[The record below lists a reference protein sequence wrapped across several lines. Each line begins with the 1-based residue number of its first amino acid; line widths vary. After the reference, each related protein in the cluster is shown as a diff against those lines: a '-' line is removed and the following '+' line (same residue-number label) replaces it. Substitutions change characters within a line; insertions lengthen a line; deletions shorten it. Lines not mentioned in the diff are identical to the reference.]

1 MLADRSVNPMSLPN
15 LESHEQDPRGLK
27 ALIGDL
33 SVWPT
38 ISLEP
43 LSRLLLGGQFLPWEA
58 QWRV

>member
-1 MLADRSVNPMSLPN
+1 MLADRPVNLTSLPN

-38 ISLEP
+38 VSLEP
-43 LSRLLLGGQFLPWEA
+43 SCLLLRGWSLPWEA